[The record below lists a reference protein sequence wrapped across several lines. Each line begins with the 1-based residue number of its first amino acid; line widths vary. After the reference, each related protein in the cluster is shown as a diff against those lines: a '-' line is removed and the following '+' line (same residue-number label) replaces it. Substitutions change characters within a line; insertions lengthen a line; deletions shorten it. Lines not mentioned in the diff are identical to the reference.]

1 MNSREWAIITWFS
14 IIILWCLLSNNLRQT
29 VLNFIKSIFRLVTE
43 PVFCLIIAYQIIIIT
58 GIFLFIMKYN
68 LTFWIVKDYC
78 IVFFTTVIIFL
89 GESQSKNFL
98 LALFNSVGMGALFQ
112 FFISTYTFSYWTEL
126 FLIFAI
132 AFLLLVIAV
141 SKSQSSILGKIFDH
155 ILLATYAVILV
166 FVVVHLYQDIF
177 DMWNLNYWMEY
188 FVEPI
193 SWLVNF
199 PLIMIAIPLYQ
210 YDRLDNIRTIRKTP
224 FSLFKHTFLFEL
236 GLVLNSWLKFT
247 HIRRLIVNVQQGGA
261 YQAKLQI
268 YIKDNVTYR
277 QVKQIKTIYKYM
289 LAPAKDFKNKKK
301 IIPIRI
307 ECRYESTRQL
317 IDIPYEISNLKR
329 MYK

>member
-1 MNSREWAIITWFS
+1 M
-14 IIILWCLLSNNLRQT
+14 
-29 VLNFIKSIFRLVTE
+29 
-43 PVFCLIIAYQIIIIT
+43 
-58 GIFLFIMKYN
+58 
-68 LTFWIVKDYC
+68 
-78 IVFFTTVIIFL
+78 